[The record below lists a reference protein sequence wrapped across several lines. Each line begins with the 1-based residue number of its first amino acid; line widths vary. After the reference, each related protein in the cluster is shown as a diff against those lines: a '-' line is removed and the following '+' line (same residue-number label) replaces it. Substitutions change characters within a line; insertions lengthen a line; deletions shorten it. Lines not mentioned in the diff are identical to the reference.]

1 MSITIKN
8 LNKSFGDFHAL
19 QNINLQVP
27 TGSLVSLLGPSGCGK
42 TTLLRIIAGLENH
55 NNGEIYFDETEV
67 SSKSVRERGVGFVFQ
82 NYALFRHM
90 TVFDNVAF
98 GLQVLSKN
106 QRPSKAEIADRVHEL
121 LKMVQLDWLS
131 KSYPHQLS
139 GGQRQRVAL
148 ARALAVKPKLLLLD
162 EPFGA
167 LDAKVRKE
175 LRQWL
180 RDIHHEFNVTSLLV
194 THDQEEALEI
204 SDQIVV
210 MNHGKVEQVGS
221 GATLY
226 DAPDNAFVTEF
237 LGEVN
242 RFEGYIER
250 GELVL
255 GVYRYQPL
263 PPQEKWHEG
272 TATAY
277 IRPHEFNISRDS
289 QGAMLQA
296 DIHHISV
303 LGPIVRVSLY
313 DKTGQDIEVMIPHQH
328 QQTHQFTV
336 GERVALT
343 PSNISVFTQKDMVD
357 YVISCIFNVPNKFTG
372 RLMRPVSVFR
382 PAQLLCHVCILSAW
396 RFFLRAKTLT
406 PITIFHCS

>member
-1 MSITIKN
+1 MSITITN
-8 LNKSFGDFHAL
+8 LNKHFGDFHAL
-19 QNINLQVP
+19 QNINLTVP
-27 TGSLVSLLGPSGCGK
+27 TGALVSLLGPSGCGK
-42 TTLLRIIAGLENH
+42 TTLLRIIAGLETND
-55 NNGEIYFDETEV
+55 NGRILFGDQDVTN
-67 SSKSVRERGVGFVFQ
+67 KSVRERGVGFVFQ

-98 GLQVLSKN
+98 GLQVLPKN
-106 QRPSKAEIADRVHEL
+106 KRPSKAEIAERVHGL
-121 LKMVQLDWLS
+121 LKMVQLEWLA

-139 GGQRQRVAL
+139 GGQRQRIAL
-148 ARALAVKPKLLLLD
+148 ARALAVKPQLLLLD

-221 GATLY
+221 GAHLY
-226 DAPDNAFVTEF
+226 DEPDNAFVTEF

-250 GELVL
+250 GDLVL
-255 GVYRYQPL
+255 GQYRYREV

-277 IRPHEFNISRDS
+277 VRPHAFIISRDNNN
-289 QGAMLQA
+289 AMLQA
-296 DIHHISV
+296 QIHHISV

-313 DKTGQDIEVMIPHQH
+313 DAQGQDIEVMIPHQT
-328 QQTHQFTV
+328 QQQLQLKVRENVF
-336 GERVALT
+336 LT
-343 PSNISVFTQKDMVD
+343 PSNISVFSQKELVD
-357 YVISCIFNVPNKFTG
+357 YVI
-372 RLMRPVSVFR
+372 
-382 PAQLLCHVCILSAW
+382 
-396 RFFLRAKTLT
+396 
-406 PITIFHCS
+406 

>member
-221 GATLY
+221 GAKLY
-226 DAPDNAFVTEF
+226 EEPDNAFVTEF

-255 GVYRYQPL
+255 GTYHYQPL

-289 QGAMLQA
+289 EGAMLQA

-313 DKTGQDIEVMIPHQH
+313 DKSGQDIEVMIPHQH
-328 QQTHQFTV
+328 HLANQFVV
-336 GERVALT
+336 GERVYLT

-357 YVISCIFNVPNKFTG
+357 YVI
-372 RLMRPVSVFR
+372 
-382 PAQLLCHVCILSAW
+382 
-396 RFFLRAKTLT
+396 
-406 PITIFHCS
+406 

>member
-8 LNKSFGDFHAL
+8 LNKHFGDFHAL

-27 TGSLVSLLGPSGCGK
+27 TGALVSLLGPSGCGK
-42 TTLLRIIAGLENH
+42 TTLLRIIAGLETH
-55 NNGEIYFDETEV
+55 NNGEIWFGDQNV
-67 SSKSVRERGVGFVFQ
+67 SDKSVRERGVGFVFQ

-98 GLQVLSKN
+98 GLQVLPKN
-106 QRPSKAEIADRVHEL
+106 KRPSKDEMAERVHGL
-121 LKMVQLDWLS
+121 LKMVQLEWLA

-139 GGQRQRVAL
+139 GGQRQRIAL
-148 ARALAVKPKLLLLD
+148 ARALAVKPQLLLLD

-221 GATLY
+221 GAHLY
-226 DAPDNAFVTEF
+226 EQPDNAFVTEF

-255 GVYRYQPL
+255 GHFRYQAV
-263 PPQEKWHEG
+263 PPQEKWSEG

-277 IRPHEFNISRDS
+277 VRPHEFTISRDQTGS
-289 QGAMLQA
+289 MLAAQ
-296 DIHHISV
+296 IHHISV

-313 DKTGQDIEVMIPHQH
+313 DATGQDIEVMIPHQQQLQH
-328 QQTHQFTV
+328 QYRVNETV
-336 GERVALT
+336 FLT
-343 PSNISVFTQKDMVD
+343 PTNISVFSQKSLVD
-357 YVISCIFNVPNKFTG
+357 YVI
-372 RLMRPVSVFR
+372 
-382 PAQLLCHVCILSAW
+382 
-396 RFFLRAKTLT
+396 
-406 PITIFHCS
+406 

>member
-1 MSITIKN
+1 LWQNHLIAHHCRLGKPQQWRN
-8 LNKSFGDFHAL
+8 LFRRN
-19 QNINLQVP
+19 
-27 TGSLVSLLGPSGCGK
+27 
-42 TTLLRIIAGLENH
+42 
-55 NNGEIYFDETEV
+55 EV
-67 SSKSVRERGVGFVFQ
+67 SNKSVRERGVGFVFQ

-98 GLQVLSKN
+98 GLQVLPKN
-106 QRPSKAEIADRVHEL
+106 QRPSKADIADRVHEL

-226 DAPDNAFVTEF
+226 DEPDNAFVTEF
-237 LGEVN
+237 LGEQYEH
-242 RFEGYIER
+242 FFQTDFHGIGFGR
-250 GELVL
+250 GHAC
-255 GVYRYQPL
+255 G
-263 PPQEKWHEG
+263 G
-272 TATAY
+272 
-277 IRPHEFNISRDS
+277 SGS
-289 QGAMLQA
+289 G
-296 DIHHISV
+296 
-303 LGPIVRVSLY
+303 
-313 DKTGQDIEVMIPHQH
+313 
-328 QQTHQFTV
+328 
-336 GERVALT
+336 
-343 PSNISVFTQKDMVD
+343 
-357 YVISCIFNVPNKFTG
+357 
-372 RLMRPVSVFR
+372 
-382 PAQLLCHVCILSAW
+382 
-396 RFFLRAKTLT
+396 
-406 PITIFHCS
+406 